1 MTYSS
6 DRLDRIEAILSE
18 NARQL
23 TENARQLV
31 ETRQLVESNAAGLRE
46 TRAITESNARA
57 IEAWGSR
64 IEEVQVDTEE
74 ATSSTRADL
83 AVRIE
88 DNAHNQGIDRVR
100 FDALHE
106 EHTRRFNTLLEEA
119 RADRLTADQRHQE
132 WTTQFNNMLEEGRAD
147 RAEIRAAREQ
157 SDRDRALN
165 ESEHRAFRE
174 TFQTM
179 LAEIARLW
187 QRVAG

>member
-6 DRLDRIEAILSE
+6 DRLDRIEAILAE

-46 TRAITESNARA
+46 TRAITDSNARA

-100 FDALHE
+100 FDHLHE
-106 EHTRRFNTLLEEA
+106 EHSQRFNNLLEEARADRQRADQRHEEQTQQFNTLLEEA
-119 RADRLTADQRHQE
+119 RADRQR
-132 WTTQFNNMLEEGRAD
+132 A
-147 RAEIRAAREQ
+147 
-157 SDRDRALN
+157 DRDRALN

-174 TFQTM
+174 TFQTI

>member
-6 DRLDRIEAILSE
+6 DRLDRIEAILAE

-23 TENARQLV
+23 TENSRQLV

-100 FDALHE
+100 FDQLHE
-106 EHTRRFNTLLEEA
+106 EHTQRFNTLLEEA
-119 RADRLTADQRHQE
+119 RADRQR
-132 WTTQFNNMLEEGRAD
+132 A
-147 RAEIRAAREQ
+147 
-157 SDRDRALN
+157 DRDRALN

>member
-1 MTYSS
+1 MTQSS
-6 DRLDRIEAILSE
+6 DRLDRVEALLATVAESQ
-18 NARQL
+18 ARTQII
-23 TENARQLV
+23 V
-31 ETRQLVESNAAGLRE
+31 EQNAAGLRE

-83 AVRIE
+83 DVRIE

-100 FDALHE
+100 FDQLHE
-106 EHTRRFNTLLEEA
+106 EHSQRFNNLLEEA
-119 RADRLTADQRHQE
+119 RADRQRIDGALTKIDEAL
-132 WTTQFNNMLEEGRAD
+132 TRA
-147 RAEIRAAREQ
+147 
-157 SDRDRALN
+157 DRDRALN